1 MPTRRKAE
9 LFNCCLIFLTSRS
22 ALKSEM
28 CLSECECGCGS
39 NPARVVTPLPPP
51 PFPRLPPPSLACIP
65 ISNRKYRFLPPNPIL
80 TLHQNMIS
88 LVNTQ
93 VRQFQ
98 LQRCAI
104 ETRQRYFGRS
114 VRLPNC
120 GHIDQGNIRVKYEI
134 KVPLLHIGIRMDMKN
149 SILYLSFLYLFYCVC
164 APQFVRNWTLHF
176 CELPKTIVGCRPRKT
191 NRNIFHSPDGA
202 SRTDDHNHLGYCQP
216 KKHLIFWQTN
226 CLKQWRQNFR

>member
-1 MPTRRKAE
+1 MY
-9 LFNCCLIFLTSRS
+9 
-22 ALKSEM
+22 
-28 CLSECECGCGS
+28 LSNANVAVGQILH
-39 NPARVVTPLPPP
+39 VLLPPCL
-51 PFPRLPPPSLACIP
+51 PRLPPPSLACIP

-120 GHIDQGNIRVKYEI
+120 GHIDQGNIRVKYET
-134 KVPLLHIGIRMDMKN
+134 KVPLLHIGIRMDTTN
-149 SILYLSFLYLFYCVC
+149 SISYLSLLYLF
-164 APQFVRNWTLHF
+164 
-176 CELPKTIVGCRPRKT
+176 
-191 NRNIFHSPDGA
+191 
-202 SRTDDHNHLGYCQP
+202 
-216 KKHLIFWQTN
+216 
-226 CLKQWRQNFR
+226 